1 MESLQKLEDELAK
14 ARKSYAGCGCGV
26 YKTRIAE
33 LESKIKAYK
42 EAIKSAE
49 K

>member
-1 MESLQKLEDELAK
+1 MESLQKLEEELAK

-33 LESKIKAYK
+33 LQSQILKIKQAK
-42 EAIKSAE
+42 K
-49 K
+49 